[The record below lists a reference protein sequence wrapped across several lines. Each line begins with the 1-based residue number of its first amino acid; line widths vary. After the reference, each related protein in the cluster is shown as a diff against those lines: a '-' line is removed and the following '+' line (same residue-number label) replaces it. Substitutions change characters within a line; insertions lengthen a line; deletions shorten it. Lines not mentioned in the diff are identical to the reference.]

1 MEWTLEQLVDA
12 QIDYRLAGHYT
23 ALLCIVTQVRDL
35 EEARVDVQP
44 LINKQYKDGE
54 VQEYPAILSV
64 PVLFPCSSVGGVVF
78 PIVQGDTVLVVFNK
92 SNIDVF
98 KAGATTPHDPIDER
112 SFNIRDAVAIPCVF
126 PFSKTPNKNKTVAY
140 SKDDVIITN
149 NIGTAQESEIRINKT
164 GGITLTS
171 PTTVNVVCPNVAFSG
186 NLAVTGNIAITGNLA
201 VTGTGL
207 YTGISTFNGALI
219 STTTTTLT
227 GTATLN
233 GLAISTS

>member
-126 PFSKTPNKNKTVAY
+126 PFSKTPSSNKQFKY
-140 SKDDVIITN
+140 SSEDVILTNGIGETESEVRLKSNGECVVNGSHVKIETSVSTSSSLSVGVGATGSFTTPTGQVVSVSGGIITN
-149 NIGTAQESEIRINKT
+149 I
-164 GGITLTS
+164 
-171 PTTVNVVCPNVAFSG
+171 F
-186 NLAVTGNIAITGNLA
+186 
-201 VTGTGL
+201 
-207 YTGISTFNGALI
+207 
-219 STTTTTLT
+219 
-227 GTATLN
+227 
-233 GLAISTS
+233 

>member
-23 ALLCIVTQVRDL
+23 ALLCVVTQVRDL
-35 EEARVDVQP
+35 EEAKVDVQP
-44 LINKQYKDGE
+44 LVNKQYKDGE

-126 PFSKTPNKNKTVAY
+126 PFSKTPSKAKQFKY
-140 SKDDVIITN
+140 SSEDVILTNGIGETESEVRLKSNGECVVSGSHVKIETSVSTSSSLSVGTGATGSFTTPTGQVVSVSNGIITN
-149 NIGTAQESEIRINKT
+149 I
-164 GGITLTS
+164 
-171 PTTVNVVCPNVAFSG
+171 
-186 NLAVTGNIAITGNLA
+186 
-201 VTGTGL
+201 
-207 YTGISTFNGALI
+207 Y
-219 STTTTTLT
+219 
-227 GTATLN
+227 
-233 GLAISTS
+233 

>member
-23 ALLCIVTQVRDL
+23 ALLCVVTQVRDL
-35 EEARVDVQP
+35 EEAKVDVQP
-44 LINKQYKDGE
+44 LVNKQYKDGE

-98 KAGATTPHDPIDER
+98 KSGATTPHDPIDER

-126 PFSKTPNKNKTVAY
+126 PFSKTPSKNKLFNY
-140 SKDDVIITN
+140 SSGDVILTNSIGEAESEVRLKPNGQCIVKGVHVQIDTPVSIKSSLSVGTGATGSFTTPTGQVVSVSGGIITN
-149 NIGTAQESEIRINKT
+149 I
-164 GGITLTS
+164 
-171 PTTVNVVCPNVAFSG
+171 F
-186 NLAVTGNIAITGNLA
+186 
-201 VTGTGL
+201 
-207 YTGISTFNGALI
+207 
-219 STTTTTLT
+219 
-227 GTATLN
+227 
-233 GLAISTS
+233 